1 MSDKQNDTST
11 DTEDIA
17 TKILHLLSIYPI
29 ISPTMLQG
37 GLGPQMRPAQWRPV
51 LAQLIEDKKVIESQK
66 SMMTPNDRY
75 NTYSRLS
82 LPGTEI
88 SDD

>member
-1 MSDKQNDTST
+1 MNTKVSDADTPV
-11 DTEDIA
+11 EHIE

-37 GLGPQMRPAQWRPV
+37 GLGPPMRPAQWRPV
-51 LAQLIEDKKVIESQK
+51 LAQLISDGKVIESSK

-82 LPGTEI
+82 LPGVDV
-88 SDD
+88 SDS